1 MVQVVVG
8 EGDGETE
15 QNGKDHHK
23 HQQNKAR
30 GDHQVREAVAQQ
42 HLVLLTHAVQG
53 DPLIAFFAVQ
63 PRIPQREKIDQHAK
77 GDDQHT
83 DNPLR

>member
-1 MVQVVVG
+1 MVQVIVG
-8 EGDGETE
+8 EGDGETK

-23 HQQNKAR
+23 DQQNKAR

-42 HLVLLTHAVQG
+42 HLVLLTHAVQR
-53 DPLIAFFAVQ
+53 DPFIAFFAVQ
-63 PRIPQREKIDQHAK
+63 PRVPQREKIDQHAK
-77 GDDQHT
+77 SDDQHA